1 MLLQKT
7 KNFFKSNLFKY
18 ISAEFLGVIIS
29 FLISTYILIY
39 LGAKELGLF
48 TFYMIL
54 VSLFSSI
61 AQGAANS
68 YLMKNFFKQDKSKT
82 ISSVN
87 LTMAVFSFL
96 AVFIYFATENYFAS
110 YYYTSYF
117 IVFAL
122 LKAYN
127 STTFVVMRLNE
138 DANSFFVWSILNK
151 SLYAVP
157 IVYLIIKGSFT
168 IDNFLFVLF
177 LNEILFFVLLYGYII
192 VKYKYSFEFELNYW
206 KENLKLSTNLFPH
219 KIFKTIYENIDK
231 YAIQFILGLE
241 ALGVYSMIL
250 RLASPISIFIKSSN
264 NEYAVIMSKVFS
276 NKTPTSTML
285 STEKKIFL
293 LLFIVNFITFT
304 FVVIYHNFIYNLG
317 DDFYHIYL
325 LALLTVNNM
334 IFYYGFYN
342 MSFLNGNKLT
352 YFIMGF
358 NLILFLLLL
367 VFFNNSTIEILS
379 IFLGVNIFSN
389 LILFVVTRKD
399 NVLNLTKVL
408 FLAYLLLVLIYLWWT
423 L

>member
-151 SLYAVP
+151 SLYTVP
-157 IVYLIIKGSFT
+157 VVYLIIKESFT

-177 LNEILFFVLLYGYII
+177 INEILFFILLYGYII
-192 VKYKYSFEFELNYW
+192 NKYKYSFEFELNYW
-206 KENLKLSTNLFPH
+206 KDNLKLSTNLFPH

-231 YAIQFILGLE
+231 YAIQFLLGLE
-241 ALGVYSMIL
+241 ALGIYSMIL
-250 RLASPISIFIKSSN
+250 RLASPISILIQSIN
-264 NEYAVIMSKVFS
+264 NELSVVMSKAITS
-276 NKTPTSTML
+276 NSSKNNVYSL
-285 STEKKIFL
+285 EKKIFML
-293 LLFIVNFITFT
+293 ITTMIIFVFIIGN
-304 FVVIYHNFIYNLG
+304 IYHFYIFNLG
-317 DDFYHIYL
+317 NNYFIL
-325 LALLTVNNM
+325 LLTVVFLTTSK
-334 IFYYGFYN
+334 IFYYSFYN
-342 MSFLNGNKLT
+342 LNFFMHNNIV
-352 YFIMGF
+352 YFISFINIIIIIIGL
-358 NLILFLLLL
+358 LI
-367 VFFNNSTIEILS
+367 FNNSILEVLKTIIISNIISLS
-379 IFLGVNIFSN
+379 L
-389 LILFVVTRKD
+389 
-399 NVLNLTKVL
+399 LNYYIYNHSLLKLTKYVYIL
-408 FLAYLLLVLIYLWWT
+408 YIACFVIFAWY
-423 L
+423 